1 MSFFKKKKEQAPDP
15 QANLAAAAAE
25 TRNQRQAALKNISS
39 AFTGA
44 RQNLDQAANRFNPQ
58 VSQALFDRGLD
69 RYQNFEQNAKLA
81 EDNAYNANYQP
92 ILNEVQANLGNQ
104 FAGMGAA
111 GRGNSRGQFAQ
122 AVLSQNL
129 ADNAGKQLMGI
140 RNDARNNLLQENQ
153 ALFNPAMD
161 LQQQLVG
168 IDTNKANAFTNLG
181 QTQANTRL
189 GFASPINNLA
199 SQQSQTATQQGQ
211 QAAARKSNNK
221 GGIGSMIGGGMNLVG
236 SMFGGKK

>member
-211 QAAARKSNNK
+211 QAAAQKSNNK
-221 GGIGSMIGGGMNLVG
+221 GGIGSMIGGGMNLLG
-236 SMFGGKK
+236 SMFGGRK

>member
-39 AFTGA
+39 AFTDA

-58 VSQALFDRGLD
+58 ASQALFDRGLD
-69 RYQNFEQNAKLA
+69 RYQNFDQNAKLA
-81 EDNAYNANYQP
+81 EDEAYNANYKP
-92 ILNEVQANLGNQ
+92 ILSQVTANLGDS

-111 GRGNSRGQFAQ
+111 GRNNSRGQFAQ
-122 AVLSQNL
+122 AVLSRGL

-140 RNDARNNLLQENQ
+140 RNDARNNLLQEIA
-153 ALFNPAMD
+153 ALLNPARD
-161 LQQQLVG
+161 LQQQLAG
-168 IDTNKANAFTNLG
+168 IDTNKANAYTNFG
-181 QTQANTRL
+181 QAQANTRL

-199 SQQSQTATQQGQ
+199 SQQSQTAMQQGQ

-221 GGIGSMIGGGMNLVG
+221 GGIGSMIGGGINLLG
-236 SMFGGKK
+236 SMFGGRK